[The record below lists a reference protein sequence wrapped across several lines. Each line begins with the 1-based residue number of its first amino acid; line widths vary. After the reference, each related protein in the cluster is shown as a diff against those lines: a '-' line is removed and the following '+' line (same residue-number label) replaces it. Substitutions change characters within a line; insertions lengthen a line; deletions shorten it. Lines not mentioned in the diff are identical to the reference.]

1 MQYDQPQS
9 ERQSSPFASSSEAI
23 PVSTTEERAGGVEE
37 AMNTM
42 AQQIAE
48 EPARLRK
55 RQDVT
60 QILERMTDGVVVTLH
75 IGRPRFTASIS
86 PKRGGTAFGL
96 EKLGIT
102 NSEEAQKVVKDYFSL
117 GRHSLLPTE
126 LQKELATIENTAR
139 AALDRYSFK
148 THWGYFVP
156 STNYQAWK
164 AENEKHQKKFEE
176 KKEYVL
182 SHYDEIME
190 QVLSAYRTLS
200 EDAWMQTAFGSLV
213 VRDNHDNLSEALFQG
228 LYEHL
233 ESGKGKE
240 EFIQAYIVYIQS
252 EMPTR
257 EEVADAFEYE
267 TELGYIPLPS
277 LLAQDMDEADHV
289 VRSRTLRDAKLKA
302 EMDTIEAQR
311 RVELDAIQEQQRLEE
326 AKNRAEWQKLN
337 EQQRIERQ
345 AAYIKLQAEEEKL
358 LAEREKINLQRAM
371 DRDVISNARKQ
382 KDQLVQD
389 FYIGIVAQINQ
400 LVQETCEETLTSL
413 DEQGG
418 ILRGPVSIRLGN
430 LVKRLKNLNFIEDA
444 RVDAQLRQLEA
455 VLPSKDERDQA
466 RRGIARIETSG
477 IRRVVQQINQEAE
490 ATLLELGLS
499 PVKRTRRKG
508 DDGLEGSLVVD
519 GLRKSRQGSLEL
531 DTPKTTGTRRQP
543 KGSMKL

>member
-1 MQYDQPQS
+1 
-9 ERQSSPFASSSEAI
+9 
-23 PVSTTEERAGGVEE
+23 
-37 AMNTM
+37 
-42 AQQIAE
+42 
-48 EPARLRK
+48 
-55 RQDVT
+55 
-60 QILERMTDGVVVTLH
+60 
-75 IGRPRFTASIS
+75 
-86 PKRGGTAFGL
+86 
-96 EKLGIT
+96 
-102 NSEEAQKVVKDYFSL
+102 
-117 GRHSLLPTE
+117 
-126 LQKELATIENTAR
+126 
-139 AALDRYSFK
+139 
-148 THWGYFVP
+148 
-156 STNYQAWK
+156 
-164 AENEKHQKKFEE
+164 
-176 KKEYVL
+176 
-182 SHYDEIME
+182 
-190 QVLSAYRTLS
+190 
-200 EDAWMQTAFGSLV
+200 MQTAFGSLV